1 MTDDERRALDEAL
14 RDLEAANEARGV
26 RTLLTGALSA
36 LVGAGIALLL
46 DWQTGEHDVGV
57 TARSGY
63 DATPVIAAVM
73 GAIAIVLLAVA
84 YWRIDQPL
92 WSGWAVVPCGIATVA
107 CFGAFHAGNGAARFG
122 GPAGWLALTGFAAA
136 AGLAGLAG
144 VSAARRRAPREP
156 APDQVADALRRIQR
170 LTTTKP
176 NHH

>member
-1 MTDDERRALDEAL
+1 MTDDERRALEVAL
-14 RDLEAANEARGV
+14 LEIENANQARRT
-26 RTLLTGALSA
+26 RTLLAAALCA

-46 DWQTGEHDVGV
+46 DWQTGEHEVGV
-57 TARSGY
+57 TTRSGY

-73 GAIAIVLLAVA
+73 GVIAIVLLAVA

-136 AGLAGLAG
+136 AVFAGLAG
-144 VSAARRRAPREP
+144 VAAARRRTPREP
-156 APDQVADALRRIQR
+156 ASADQVADALRRIQR
-170 LTTTKP
+170 LTP
-176 NHH
+176 R